1 MLGELDKHAYIHAR
15 QDNHHLL
22 HMLAAYLGEAAFLLL
37 FAMVVDERM
46 KRPGLWLKC
55 HQVQLLTVLATAM
68 LDRQLS
74 TTAPMFAKRCALLD
88 IRCV

>member
-1 MLGELDKHAYIHAR
+1 MLGELDKHAYI

-22 HMLAAYLGEAAFLLL
+22 HMLAAYLGKAAFLLL
-37 FAMVVDERM
+37 FAMVDERM
-46 KRPGLWLKC
+46 KRSGLWLKC
-55 HQVQLLTVLATAM
+55 HQVQLLTVLATTM
-68 LDRQLS
+68 LDRRLS